1 MNATQPNW
9 RACAAPALAA
19 ALCLGVY
26 AEESADGDADARPVV
41 EEIIVSAQKR
51 DESIQEVPIAI
62 SAFTGDALRNTGIT
76 NSQALVKAV
85 PGVSGSISSNYMFIT
100 VRGINAGTY
109 TAASEPAL
117 GLYTDGIYRGRHGAA
132 VGTYYDLERVEV
144 LKGPQG
150 LLFGRNASSGAIH
163 VITAPPDLDETG
175 AFFSLGA
182 GERGRQALEG
192 MVNVPLGDRWGLRA
206 AVLQKEEDGYIRNL
220 TTGEDHLWYE
230 VSAGRLS
237 LRHEPDWGDATLRAA
252 YEDREQSGAIY
263 LPIMPD
269 GSLQWGDELT
279 SNTTTGDYDRVQTAE
294 TSLTVNIDL
303 PGSMALRSLTGYYAN
318 KFDYQ
323 EDWDGTPIDLGN
335 WISQQES
342 EYFSQEF
349 VLSGDRDR
357 LSWFTGVSFYNED
370 VFYDLHHLT
379 GDVGWLFGLPF
390 PLMFDERAYIDGDY
404 QGWAVYGETRWQ
416 LTDALDLSVGGR
428 YTSDERD
435 GEVEFLGGGFV
446 VGVYTPS
453 PVSGGESWND
463 FSPRVALR
471 YFVRDNLML
480 YGTASRGFKAGGL
493 ETTRLSEPADPL
505 TLLAPPTAGVAT
517 YGAEEVW
524 AYEVGA
530 KGSLL
535 DDRLRVAAAAFTYDY
550 QDRQVDVF
558 DPTDGFAAVVNV
570 GEVEGSGLE
579 VELLW
584 VPNRHFDVH
593 LALGYLDVESRGI
606 PAAVCT
612 GCDGHRPPNSPEH
625 TASGALNVHYPFAGG
640 EWLGSVEFFWQSES
654 HSNLNNHPLGLIDS
668 SGTVNLQVGWEDER
682 WRVVAYVENVAD
694 EVALQLRIF
703 DPATFQLGVN
713 ATRPR
718 TAGVNVSYRIGG

>member
-1 MNATQPNW
+1 MNGTQPYL

-19 ALCLGVY
+19 ALCLGVS

-76 NSQALVKAV
+76 DSQDLVRAV
-85 PGVSGSISSNYMFIT
+85 PGVSGALSSNYMFIT

-132 VGTYYDLERVEV
+132 IGTYYDLERVEV

-163 VITAPPDLDETG
+163 VITAQPDLDETG
-175 AFFSLGA
+175 AFFSAGA

-206 AVLQKEEDGYIRNL
+206 AVIQKEEDGYMRNL

-237 LRHEPDWGDATLRAA
+237 LRHEPDWGDATLRVAH
-252 YEDREQSGAIY
+252 EDREQSGVIY
-263 LPIMPD
+263 IPLTAD
-269 GSLQWGDELT
+269 GSLQWGDERT
-279 SNTTTGDYDRVQTAE
+279 VNTTTGDYDRVQMAE

-303 PGSMALRSLTGYYAN
+303 PGSLALRSLTGYYAN

-323 EDWDGTPIDLGN
+323 EDWDGTPIDMGN
-335 WISQQES
+335 WMSQQES

-349 VLSGDRDR
+349 VLSGDRGR

-370 VFYDLHHLT
+370 ISYDMHHLT

-435 GEVEFLGGGFV
+435 GEFEFLGGGFII
-446 VGVYTPS
+446 GVYTPS

-471 YFVRDNLML
+471 YFARDNLML

-493 ETTRLSEPADPL
+493 ETTRLSERADPL
-505 TLLAPPTAGVAT
+505 TLLAPPGAGIAT
-517 YGAEEVW
+517 YDAEEVW

-535 DDRLRVAAAAFTYDY
+535 DDRLRVAAAAFSYDY

-558 DPTDGFAAVVNV
+558 DPTLGSAAVVNV
-570 GEVEGSGLE
+570 GEVEGTGLE
-579 VELLW
+579 LELLW
-584 VPNRHFDVH
+584 VLNRYFDVH
-593 LALGYLDVESRGI
+593 VALGYLDAESRGI
-606 PAAVCT
+606 PALACED
-612 GCDGHRPPNSPEH
+612 CDGHRPPNSPER

-640 EWLGSVEFFWQSES
+640 EWLGSVEFFWQSEF
-654 HSNLNNHPLGLIDS
+654 HSNLNNHPLGVLDS
-668 SGTVNLQVGWEDER
+668 SGTVNLQLGWEDER

-694 EVALQLRIF
+694 EVTLQARHYSSS
-703 DPATFQLGVN
+703 FQLAMN

>member
-1 MNATQPNW
+1 MNGTQPYW

-19 ALCLGVY
+19 ALCLGVS
-26 AEESADGDADARPVV
+26 AEESADGGDAARPVV

-76 NSQALVKAV
+76 DSQDLVKAV
-85 PGVSGSISSNYMFIT
+85 PGVSGALSSNYMFIT

-132 VGTYYDLERVEV
+132 IGTYYDLERVEV

-163 VITAPPDLDETG
+163 VITAQPDLDETG

-206 AVLQKEEDGYIRNL
+206 AVIQKEEDGYMRNL

-252 YEDREQSGAIY
+252 YEDREQSGVIY
-263 LPIMPD
+263 MPLTAD
-269 GSLQWGDELT
+269 GSLQWGDERT
-279 SNTTTGDYDRVQTAE
+279 VNTTTGDYDRVQMAE

-303 PGSMALRSLTGYYAN
+303 PGSLALRSLTGYYAN

-323 EDWDGTPIDLGN
+323 EDWDGTPLDMGN
-335 WISQQES
+335 WMSQQES

-349 VLSGDRDR
+349 VLSGDRGR
-357 LSWFTGVSFYNED
+357 LSWFAGASFYNED
-370 VFYDLHHLT
+370 ISYDMHHLT
-379 GDVGWLFGLPF
+379 GDIGWLFGLPF
-390 PLMFDERAYIDGDY
+390 PLVFDERAYIDGEY

-435 GEVEFLGGGFV
+435 GEMEFLGGGFIL
-446 VGVYTPS
+446 GVYTPS

-471 YFVRDNLML
+471 YFARDNLML

-505 TLLAPPTAGVAT
+505 TLLPPPGATIAT
-517 YGAEEVW
+517 YDAEEVW

-530 KGSLL
+530 KGRLF
-535 DDRLRVAAAAFTYDY
+535 DDRLRVAAAAYTYDY
-550 QDRQVDVF
+550 QDRQIDVF
-558 DPTDGFAAVVNV
+558 DPTQGLAAVLNV
-570 GEVEGSGLE
+570 GEVEGAGLE
-579 VELLW
+579 LELLW
-584 VPNRHFDVH
+584 VLNRHFDVH

-606 PAAVCT
+606 PAAACAD
-612 GCDGHRPPNSPEH
+612 CDGHRPPDSPER

-640 EWLGSVEFFWQSES
+640 EWLGTVEFFWQSEF
-654 HSNLNNHPLGLIDS
+654 HSNLNNHPLGVIDS

-694 EVALQLRIF
+694 EVTLQARHYSSS
-703 DPATFQLGVN
+703 FQLAMN

>member
-26 AEESADGDADARPVV
+26 AEESADGDDAARPVI

-76 NSQALVKAV
+76 NSQDLVKAV
-85 PGVSGSISSNYMFIT
+85 PGMSGSLSSNYMFIT

-132 VGTYYDLERVEV
+132 IGTYYDLERVEV

-163 VITAPPDLDETG
+163 VITAQPDLDGAG
-175 AFFSLGA
+175 AFFSAGA

-206 AVLQKEEDGYIRNL
+206 AVMRKEEDGYMRNL

-237 LRHEPDWGDATLRAA
+237 LRHEPDWGDATLRVA
-252 YEDREQSGAIY
+252 YEDREQSGVIY
-263 LPIMPD
+263 MPLTAD
-269 GSLQWGDELT
+269 GSLQWGDERT
-279 SNTTTGDYDRVQTAE
+279 VNTTTGDYDRVQMAE

-323 EDWDGTPIDLGN
+323 EDWDGTPIDMGN
-335 WISQQES
+335 WMSQQES
-342 EYFSQEF
+342 EYFSQEL
-349 VLSGDRDR
+349 VLSGDRGR
-357 LSWFTGVSFYNED
+357 LSWFTGASFYNED
-370 VFYDLHHLT
+370 VSYDMHHLT
-379 GDVGWLFGLPF
+379 GDIGWLFGLPF

-404 QGWAVYGETRWQ
+404 QGWAAYGETRWQ

-428 YTSDERD
+428 YTSDDRD
-435 GEVEFLGGGFV
+435 GVMEFLGGGFILS
-446 VGVYTPS
+446 VYTPS
-453 PVSGGESWND
+453 PVSGGDSWND

-505 TLLAPPTAGVAT
+505 TLLPPPGATIAT
-517 YGAEEVW
+517 YDAEQVW
-524 AYEVGA
+524 AYEAGA

-535 DDRLRVAAAAFTYDY
+535 DGRLRVAAAAYTYDY

-558 DPTDGFAAVVNV
+558 DPTQGLAAVLNI
-570 GEVEGSGLE
+570 GEVEGTGLE
-579 VELLW
+579 LELLW
-584 VPNRHFDVH
+584 VLNRYWDVH
-593 LALGYLDVESRGI
+593 VALGYLDAESRGI
-606 PAAVCT
+606 PSAACAD
-612 GCDGHRPPNSPEH
+612 CDGHRPPDSPER

-640 EWLGSVEFFWQSES
+640 EWLGTVEFFWQSEF
-654 HSNLNNHPLGLIDS
+654 HSNLNNHPLGEIDS
-668 SGTVNLQVGWEDER
+668 SGTVNLHVGWEDER
-682 WRVVAYVENVAD
+682 WRIVAYLENVAD
-694 EVALQLRIF
+694 EVTLQARHF
-703 DPATFQLGVN
+703 GSFQLAIN

-718 TAGVNVSYRIGG
+718 TAGVNISYRIGM